1 MASNDSYLP
10 RMTSDCLPHQRELES
25 WTKLNTVI
33 YHGSKEARQAILQH
47 EWWFEDDATGGRS
60 KKGAQLHKF
69 NVLLTTYVA
78 SDDLR

>member
-1 MASNDSYLP
+1 MTLSDAKCRLP
-10 RMTSDCLPHQRELES
+10 LPQRQRELES

>member
-1 MASNDSYLP
+1 MTLSDAECRLP
-10 RMTSDCLPHQRELES
+10 LSQRQRELES